1 MVRIY
6 KIVNDVNNKVY
17 VGQTARTL
25 KERWWD
31 HTMVE
36 IAKEQGC
43 SVDSVKLALTQH
55 RVSQK
60 DIIKKGEA
68 TDVRKP

>member
-1 MVRIY
+1 
-6 KIVNDVNNKVY
+6 
-17 VGQTARTL
+17 
-25 KERWWD
+25 
-31 HTMVE
+31 MVE